1 MLTYVLRRLAGVV
14 PLLFIISLL
23 VFGLLELVPGDAA
36 EALSSDTSSSTEQ
49 VEALREE
56 LGLNAPLLVRY
67 GNWTADALR
76 GELGDSLVSGQ
87 SVRSLIAKSLPTT
100 FSLAIVAGAIAVAA
114 AFVAAIVAAVRPHGL
129 VDRAITF
136 LSSIALAGPP
146 FVAALL
152 LVWLFAGKARWL
164 PAIGYVPLG
173 EDPVLWAKH
182 VIMPAVAVA
191 FVPASELVRQA
202 RAAVM
207 EVVRADYVRTARSRG
222 FGSAKVLV
230 KHVGKNAAI
239 PFVTVLGT
247 TLGRIFSGV
256 VTVEVVFALPG
267 FGFLSYNAVL
277 NRDVIMI
284 QGVVIVSALIIMTA
298 NLLVDLSYLYFDPA
312 SRR

>member
-1 MLTYVLRRLAGVV
+1 MLTVLRRLAGVI

-36 EALSSDTSSSTEQ
+36 VVLSSDSSSTTEQ
-49 VEALREE
+49 VEQLRED
-56 LGLNAPLLVRY
+56 LGLNEPLITRY
-67 GNWTADALR
+67 GTWAADALR
-76 GELGDSLVSGQ
+76 GDFGDSLVSGQ
-87 SVRSLIAKSLPTT
+87 SVRSLIAKSLPAT
-100 FSLAIVAGAIAVAA
+100 FSLALVAGAFAFFAALVA
-114 AFVAAIVAAVRPHGL
+114 AFVAAVKPHGL
-129 VDRAITF
+129 LDRAIT
-136 LSSIALAGPP
+136 LMSSVALAVPP

-152 LVWLFAGKARWL
+152 LVWLFAGRVKWL
-164 PAIGYVPLG
+164 PAIGYVPIT

-182 VIMPAVAVA
+182 IIMPAVAVA
-191 FVPASELVRQA
+191 FVPASELARQA

-207 EVVRADYVRTARSRG
+207 DVVQADYVRTARSRG
-222 FGSAKVLV
+222 LSSAKVLL

-267 FGFLSYNAVL
+267 FGLLSYNAVL

-284 QGVVIVSALIIMTA
+284 QGVVMVSALIVMAA
-298 NLLVDLSYLYFDPA
+298 NLAVDLSYLYFDPV